1 MHLRTSAAY
10 MIEKDATN
18 LNRNQKDHMIKY
30 FLPLSSYIGD
40 LLENGLLSEK
50 EVDFFL
56 VKKANF
62 IAELRSI

>member
-1 MHLRTSAAY
+1 
-10 MIEKDATN
+10 
-18 LNRNQKDHMIKY
+18 MIKY
-30 FLPLSSYIGD
+30 FLPLSSAYIGD